1 MFEIVNRKT
10 YQRYV
15 CTEEVI
21 GSYCAGAPV
30 LRWTV
35 ETCDGEFVEVFFTM
49 TSFLRKYY
57 IDLSTVEEVIVI
69 KDASEWIFFQRRSGY
84 NGAYDYS

>member
-1 MFEIVNRKT
+1 MFEVINRKT
-10 YQRYV
+10 HQRYV

-35 ETCDGEFVEVFFTM
+35 ETLDGEFVEALFTM
-49 TSFLRKYY
+49 TSFLRKYD
-57 IDLSTVEEVIVI
+57 IDLGTAGEVII
-69 KDASEWIFFQRRSGY
+69 LKDASEWIFFQRERKR
-84 NGAYDYS
+84 

>member
-15 CTEEVI
+15 CTEEVV
-21 GSYCAGAPV
+21 GMNFTGDPF

-35 ETCDGEFVEVFFTM
+35 ESLDGEFVEVFFTM

-57 IDLSTVEEVIVI
+57 IDLGAVEEDIII
-69 KDASEWIFFQRRSGY
+69 KDASEWIFF
-84 NGAYDYS
+84 

>member
-1 MFEIVNRKT
+1 MFEVINRRT
-10 YQRYV
+10 HRRYL

-21 GSYCAGAPV
+21 GNYGTGAPV

-35 ETCDGEFVEVFFTM
+35 ESFDGEFTEVFFTM

-57 IDLSTVEEVIVI
+57 IDLGAVEEVVIV
-69 KDASEWIFFQRRSGY
+69 KDASNWVFFQREGET
-84 NGAYDYS
+84 

>member
-1 MFEIVNRKT
+1 MFEVINRRT

-21 GSYCAGAPV
+21 GNYSAGAPV

-35 ETCDGEFVEVFFTM
+35 ESFDGEFTEVFFTM

-57 IDLSTVEEVIVI
+57 IDLGTIEEDIVI
-69 KDASEWIFFQRRSGY
+69 KDASEWIFF
-84 NGAYDYS
+84 